1 MIKYKFLDEDS
12 GLLRSLAVRLH
23 LLLVECSGRRVDAL
37 VEVGVGLGRG
47 GAPLAGGVW

>member
-1 MIKYKFLDEDS
+1 MIKYKFLDEHS
-12 GLLRSLAVRLH
+12 GLLRSLAMRLH
-23 LLLVECSGRRVDAL
+23 LLVECSWRGVDAL